1 MHDTI
6 LYGLDIFGTFIFALS
21 GAIKA
26 IKNKLDIL
34 GVIVYA
40 VTVGCAGGIIRDTM
54 LGATPVGVYTDN
66 MYVVVCVIA
75 ALLVIFFSKYVV
87 GRWSLIV
94 YCDALGLGVFCALG
108 CNKAYAMGVDVI
120 GIIICGMLSTSG
132 GGVLRDLFSREV
144 PMIFTSDFYAS
155 AGVIGSILFVLLTKT
170 ACPEMVIM
178 WLVAIVVIV
187 SRIIGYKCR
196 LKLPVAR
203 VPIEV
208 YKQ

>member
-94 YCDALGLGVFCALG
+94 
-108 CNKAYAMGVDVI
+108 
-120 GIIICGMLSTSG
+120 
-132 GGVLRDLFSREV
+132 
-144 PMIFTSDFYAS
+144 
-155 AGVIGSILFVLLTKT
+155 
-170 ACPEMVIM
+170 
-178 WLVAIVVIV
+178 
-187 SRIIGYKCR
+187 
-196 LKLPVAR
+196 
-203 VPIEV
+203 
-208 YKQ
+208 

>member
-1 MHDTI
+1 MHSSI
-6 LYGLDIFGTFIFALS
+6 LYWLDIFGTFIFALS

-26 IKNKLDIL
+26 VKNKLDFL

-54 LGATPVGVYTDN
+54 LGATPVGVYTDD
-66 MYVVVCVIA
+66 MYVIVCVLA
-75 ALLVIFFSKYVV
+75 AFLVIFFSKFIV

-94 YCDALGLGVFCALG
+94 YCDAIGLGVFCALG
-108 CNKAYAMGVDVI
+108 CNKALSMGVDEI
-120 GIIICGMLSTSG
+120 GIIICGILSTSG
-132 GGVLRDLFSREV
+132 GGVLRDLFSREI

-155 AGVIGSILFVLLTKT
+155 AGILGSLLFVLLSKA
-170 ACPEMVIM
+170 ACPEMVMM
-178 WLVAIVVIV
+178 WTVAFVVTI
-187 SRIIGYKCR
+187 SRIIGYKCH
-196 LKLPVAR
+196 LKLPVAK